1 MKIIFFGLVVDIHY
15 ECNYNRKS
23 RYGNY
28 VLSNYISINDYI
40 LFRSSS
46 VVEHSAVNRAVV
58 GSNPTCGAIFI
69 WGSTQEAEEAPLLR
83 V

>member
-1 MKIIFFGLVVDIHY
+1 M
-15 ECNYNRKS
+15 
-23 RYGNY
+23 
-28 VLSNYISINDYI
+28 

-58 GSNPTCGAIFI
+58 GSNPTCGAIFLL